1 MRITI
6 VTGFFLPV
14 PPLSGGATEK
24 IWHGLAKVFAASGH
38 SVTFVS
44 RTWPG
49 LPATGVED
57 GVRHVRLPG
66 FNHTRSFALNAALDL
81 WWGIRVTRALPA
93 GDAVVCNTISMPV
106 WLRRIRPSAGK
117 VAVMIGRT
125 PKGQTAMYGGV
136 DRIYAPS
143 TFVQRRISSPRL
155 APRVLVT
162 GYPIEWG
169 LHAGAAAQASP
180 PVTVGYIG
188 RLHPEKGIELLVRAA
203 GRLALR
209 TDLPT
214 WRLRL
219 MGPSAVAAGGG
230 GPEWLGRL
238 QAETARSLGDR
249 VEWLP
254 ADFGAANLARAY
266 GAIDVFCYP
275 SLADRGETFGVS
287 VAEAM
292 AARCAPVVSALECF
306 GDLVEDGR
314 TGLVFDHSS
323 PDAEALLADRIGR
336 LIADAG
342 LRNAL
347 ALAGQ
352 AHVRRFDYPNVSSRI
367 LGDLSLLT
375 GAGGKNV

>member
-1 MRITI
+1 
-6 VTGFFLPV
+6 
-14 PPLSGGATEK
+14 
-24 IWHGLAKVFAASGH
+24 
-38 SVTFVS
+38 
-44 RTWPG
+44 
-49 LPATGVED
+49 
-57 GVRHVRLPG
+57 
-66 FNHTRSFALNAALDL
+66 
-81 WWGIRVTRALPA
+81 
-93 GDAVVCNTISMPV
+93 
-106 WLRRIRPSAGK
+106 
-117 VAVMIGRT
+117 
-125 PKGQTAMYGGV
+125 
-136 DRIYAPS
+136 
-143 TFVQRRISSPRL
+143 
-155 APRVLVT
+155 VLVT